1 MEGDPSFTGGLS
13 WALRFLGDVA
23 FRWVP
28 GTVQVMTGTAPDPQM
43 ARPILVPIT
52 EPVSAMDVLNFLQ
65 TAAPPGAY
73 DRLYANWG
81 VFVAFSVLVSLL
93 ISAAII
99 YCLIRLMQIRH
110 MERQR
115 LLAAAH
121 PVAARDVSKAQL
133 RWNHILEQIASESH
147 QDWRLAI
154 LEADIML
161 NELLDVQGYRGDTM
175 ADKMKTVERADFK
188 TIDLAWEAHRVRNAL
203 AHQGSLQELQER
215 EARRVVGLYEQIFR
229 EFRFID

>member
-110 MERQR
+110 MDRQR

-154 LEADIML
+154 LEAGIML

-175 ADKMKTVERADFK
+175 ADKMRAVDRVNFNS
-188 TIDLAWEAHRVRNAL
+188 IDLAWEAHKIRNKI
-203 AHQGSLQELQER
+203 AHAGSDHQLSAR
-215 EARRVVGLYEQIFR
+215 EARRVIALYEKVLKDAHYI
-229 EFRFID
+229 E